1 MPYIQLDDKQFP
13 LRSGEARIGGGAAEI
28 PLPGLG
34 ASSAVLA
41 VLTSGAGGEAV
52 IRRAPDGAAEGE
64 VRVNGVRLGAEPIP
78 LLHGDRI
85 EAAGAELLFGD
96 ERGAS
101 STQSLSASAV
111 RSRLA
116 DGGAA
121 GNGARKEG
129 RRTAATGGR
138 LVSLVDGREYA
149 VPPGGITIGRDAGCD
164 VVVPTGDV
172 SRRHAVIAPGA
183 HGYELRDTSTNGV
196 FVNDERVPVVRV
208 LGRGDV
214 LQVGDAQFRFYAD
227 TAPVTDA
234 PPITPPA
241 GAPRAESAPRPV
253 LAPASPSPEPQAAA
267 PVATS
272 AVRAPVAAPS
282 AAERA
287 ADARPVL
294 ATLEIINQGMLRGR
308 KFAVRTP
315 LAHIGR
321 GAHNDVVIPDESV
334 SDTHAKLQKRE
345 AGWYVVD
352 MDSTNGTYVAGTR
365 IAGEQRL
372 VGTPDVRFGGVKMI
386 FQSAAPA
393 DGDAVGTRAIARR
406 GAVAEPVVPAAT
418 PAPARVADAAASEV
432 SSSGGAA
439 GRWGLVALIAAV
451 VGFVVVYLLRQGR

>member
-1 MPYIQLDDKQFP
+1 
-13 LRSGEARIGGGAAEI
+13 
-28 PLPGLG
+28 
-34 ASSAVLA
+34 
-41 VLTSGAGGEAV
+41 
-52 IRRAPDGAAEGE
+52 
-64 VRVNGVRLGAEPIP
+64 
-78 LLHGDRI
+78 
-85 EAAGAELLFGD
+85 
-96 ERGAS
+96 
-101 STQSLSASAV
+101 
-111 RSRLA
+111 
-116 DGGAA
+116 
-121 GNGARKEG
+121 
-129 RRTAATGGR
+129 
-138 LVSLVDGREYA
+138 
-149 VPPGGITIGRDAGCD
+149 
-164 VVVPTGDV
+164 
-172 SRRHAVIAPGA
+172 AVIAPGA
-183 HGYELRDTSTNGV
+183 DGYELRDTSTNGV

-272 AVRAPVAAPS
+272 AVRAPVAAPT

>member
-52 IRRAPDGAAEGE
+52 IRRAPDGAAESE

-149 VPPGGITIGRDAGCD
+149 VPPDGITIGRDAGCD

-183 HGYELRDTSTNGV
+183 DGYELRDTSTNGV

-234 PPITPPA
+234 PPIMPTA
-241 GAPRAESAPRPV
+241 DAPRAESAPRLV
-253 LAPASPSPEPQAAA
+253 PASASPEPQAAA

-272 AVRAPVAAPS
+272 AVPAPVAAPT

-372 VGTPDVRFGGVKMI
+372 IGTPDVRFGGVKMI

-406 GAVAEPVVPAAT
+406 GAVAESVVPAAA
-418 PAPARVADAAASEV
+418 PAPVRVADAAASEV
-432 SSSGGAA
+432 PSSGGAA

>member
-13 LRSGEARIGGGAAEI
+13 LRSGEARIGGSAAEI

-41 VLTSGAGGEAV
+41 VLTSGARGEAV
-52 IRRAPDGAAEGE
+52 IRRAPDAAAEGE

-116 DGGAA
+116 EGGSA

-149 VPPGGITIGRDAGCD
+149 VPQGGIIIGRDAGCD

-183 HGYELRDTSTNGV
+183 DGYELRDTSTNGV

-227 TAPVTDA
+227 AAPETDA
-234 PPITPPA
+234 PPSPPPPA
-241 GAPRAESAPRPV
+241 VDAPRAEPAPRPV
-253 LAPASPSPEPQAAA
+253 QAAPPAEAPAPLLEA

-272 AVRAPVAAPS
+272 ARP
-282 AAERA
+282 AAERT
-287 ADARPVL
+287 ADTRPVL

-372 VGTPDVRFGGVKMI
+372 IGTPDVRFGGVKMI

-406 GAVAEPVVPAAT
+406 GALAEPIVAAAT
-418 PAPARVADAAASEV
+418 PAPARDADAAATEV
-432 SSSGGAA
+432 PHSSGAA
-439 GRWGLVALIAAV
+439 GRWGMVAVIAAV